1 MLKGF
6 LRYIQGPVFFK
17 ADEIEI
23 LKGEKLKDQRP
34 KAWCALV
41 FKLSSLVLNKN
52 IQVPISVVST
62 SSHSEQRS

>member
-1 MLKGF
+1 VPNIKRNPLTEMLKGF

-34 KAWCALV
+34 KA
-41 FKLSSLVLNKN
+41 
-52 IQVPISVVST
+52 
-62 SSHSEQRS
+62 